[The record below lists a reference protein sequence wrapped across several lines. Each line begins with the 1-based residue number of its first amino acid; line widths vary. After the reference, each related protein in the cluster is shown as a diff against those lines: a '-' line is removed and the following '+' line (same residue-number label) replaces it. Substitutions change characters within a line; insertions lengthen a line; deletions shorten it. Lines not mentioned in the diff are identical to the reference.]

1 MTMPAVVGYMRRR
14 SSLSGWLPVL
24 LVLAGFC
31 WAYYAYVHVFCPVL
45 VADRAERVSLSAFFH
60 LILLLALWSFLRAV
74 TASIPPVPSLYY
86 VNAAN
91 RKMIADCKTY
101 EERREILEALGSSR
115 GILTR
120 AADGS
125 VRYCEQCGLIKP
137 DRCHHCS
144 CCRRCILKMD
154 HHCPWLNNCVAFGT
168 YKFFLLTLFY
178 VVLLASYTF
187 VTVSSYALDT
197 ATAMGLS
204 TGVMVHTGFLVLAGT
219 ALMVLIGGFFGV
231 HVRILCRNETT
242 LEALRPFVFVEAP
255 DSFDLGIRSNII
267 EVFGSNVYLWP
278 FPVHSTPGD
287 GVCFPTKLHPDP
299 QTAILPPM
307 RQRARQVTLGLSGRD
322 LPVVSP
328 PMETAFG
335 DLTPSPATAARHM
348 SSTTSHGERGL
359 VTTRAEGDAYDT
371 AVETKGLSQSSTSEP
386 YRPGLTVPAVNAGGT
401 AVVPVT
407 RASGLIST
415 VGMRLP

>member
-1 MTMPAVVGYMRRR
+1 MPAVVGYMRRR

-187 VTVSSYALDT
+187 VTVSSYALDM

-242 LEALRPFVFVEAP
+242 LEALRPFVFAEAP
-255 DSFDLGIRSNII
+255 DSFDLGIRINII

-278 FPVHSTPGD
+278 FPRAQHSRGW
-287 GVCFPTKLHPDP
+287 
-299 QTAILPPM
+299 
-307 RQRARQVTLGLSGRD
+307 RVTLGLSGRD

-328 PMETAFG
+328 PMETTFG
-335 DLTPSPATAARHM
+335 DLTPSPATAARHI
-348 SSTTSHGERGL
+348 STTTSHGERGL
-359 VTTRAEGDAYDT
+359 VTIRAEGDAYDT
-371 AVETKGLSQSSTSEP
+371 DVETKELSPSSTLEP
-386 YRPGLTVPAVNAGGT
+386 YRSGLAVSAVNGDGT

-407 RASGLIST
+407 PSSGLIST